1 MLDSLAQL
9 FIFTFPQLFNIT
21 GRSKDAKTP
30 KEDKATAK
38 KDKSKAT
45 ALAKKEKTEEKMVTT
60 LTSTFNLGF
69 Y

>member
-1 MLDSLAQL
+1 M
-9 FIFTFPQLFNIT
+9 FNIT
-21 GRSKDAKTP
+21 GRSKDTKTP